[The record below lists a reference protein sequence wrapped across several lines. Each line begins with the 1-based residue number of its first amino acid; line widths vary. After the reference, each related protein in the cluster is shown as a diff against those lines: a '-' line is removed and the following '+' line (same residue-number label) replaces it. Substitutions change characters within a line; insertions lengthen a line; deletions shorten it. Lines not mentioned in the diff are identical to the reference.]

1 MDVKI
6 KYFSKTQSIFV
17 LHLSMISKGIF
28 FILIAT
34 FAFAIMNATAKE
46 LSNFHPMQVVF
57 FRAIGTFIFIFPTML
72 IRKIPIIGNNP
83 KLLFLRGLVGVVSL
97 STFFMALQ
105 KIPLGSAISIR
116 YLGPIFGVVMA
127 AYFLK
132 EKVKGIQWLSLIIA
146 FSGVIVLKG
155 FDPRIDSASLGLLLI
170 SALFVGMVFVMIRY
184 LTDKEHYL
192 TIINYFMVVT
202 IIVSLFFVNLWRIPI
217 KNEWHSV
224 VGIGILGLIGQVFM
238 TRAFQT
244 EDTSVLAPF
253 KYMELVWALILGYFL
268 FDETYSWAPFFGISL
283 IIIGMLLNVY
293 SKNKTYKE

>member
-1 MDVKI
+1 
-6 KYFSKTQSIFV
+6 
-17 LHLSMISKGIF
+17 MISKGIF

-224 VGIGILGLIGQVFM
+224 LGIGILGLIGQVFM